1 MSSGS
6 RSKRSGLAKHFTLS
20 SLALAISSALLAAPA
35 QAYSN
40 MYIFG
45 DSLSDSGQ
53 FPDSDLGGINS
64 LRFTNRS
71 GPDYENSPYGSV
83 STQLLAT
90 ELGLSAD
97 PSTSVIY
104 QLAGFND
111 GNNYAVGGYTTAQI
125 LASVT
130 EEDGSEVAIPV
141 GSPGAGTVLR
151 SEDGYLIRAE
161 GSADPSALYYV
172 NGGGNDFLQGVI
184 TSPATAVASAGNLAS
199 AVEAL
204 AAAGATTIMVSNLPD
219 VGSTPAGQSGGA
231 AQAAGTSALVSVFN
245 DALGARLAALDGQ
258 VNVIRLDTVGILN
271 EVLASPAEFGF
282 ATDVPLTQVCF
293 SDSCN
298 VTDYGLGGAAE
309 DPSKLLF
316 NDGVH
321 PTTAGQE
328 ILADY
333 AYAMLAAPSV
343 LGLAPQLGSGAL
355 NASQRSLSDEL
366 RPGAQ
371 QENKGVRVFAIG
383 SSSDGTGDSKT
394 SSGQQ
399 GFDSEQRGAG
409 VGVML
414 PLDNALGE
422 AWGGVAVSRRTADYD
437 VDGGSDLELD
447 GQVFS
452 LFARQQ
458 WGAVGMQALA
468 SYGDFD
474 YDLDRTVTLGQSSR
488 TLSGETEGDGFS
500 GELRLDYRLTNADS
514 LWYSGPFVAYRHTES
529 DIDGY
534 TESGSAA
541 NALSVSDQTLRDRRV
556 EADSTV
562 SWPTASALTMMLT
575 VPKYV
580 WRACRPMPTAQRTLI
595 AAVITMCAS
604 MVAGGCSWG
613 PTACCILAVASRR
626 GMRSVH
632 ASKWGPAT
640 RSDKVLIGSV
650 QAAMSP
656 RQKPRDT
663 MSVAGLFITAKAIS
677 T

>member
-1 MSSGS
+1 MPS
-6 RSKRSGLAKHFTLS
+6 RSHRAVFPPASASGLIRRFTLS
-20 SLALAISSALLAAPA
+20 GLALAISTTLLATPA

-40 MYIFG
+40 LYLFG

-53 FPDSDLGGINS
+53 FPDTTLGGLNS

-71 GPDYENSPYGSV
+71 GPDYEDSPYGSV
-83 STQLLAT
+83 STQLLAA
-90 ELGLSAD
+90 ELGLAAE

-104 QLAGFND
+104 QLAGFSD
-111 GNNYAVGGYTTAQI
+111 GTNYAVGGYTTAQI

-130 EEDGSEVAIPV
+130 DEDGSEVAIIPENSTTPV
-141 GSPGAGTVLR
+141 VLR
-151 SEDGYLIRAE
+151 SKDGYLVSTG
-161 GSADPSALYYV
+161 GSADPDALYYV
-172 NGGGNDFLQGVI
+172 NGGGNDFLQGMI
-184 TSPATAVASAGNLAS
+184 TSPATAGASAGNLAS

-219 VGSTPAGQSGGA
+219 VGSTPAGQS
-231 AQAAGTSALVSVFN
+231 AGISALVDVFN
-245 DALGARLAALDGQ
+245 DALGARLAALDGE
-258 VNVIRLDTVGILN
+258 VNIIRLDTVGILE

-282 ATDVPLTQVCF
+282 ASDVPLTQVCF

-298 VTDYGLGGAAE
+298 VTPYGLGGAAE
-309 DPSKLLF
+309 DPDKLLF

-343 LGLAPQLGSGAL
+343 LGLAPQLGTGAL
-355 NASQRSLSDEL
+355 NASQRSLADEL

-371 QENKGVRVFAIG
+371 DRRSGEGVRVFAIG
-383 SSSDGTGDSKT
+383 SASGGNGDGET

-399 GFDSEQRGAG
+399 GFDSEQRAAG

-414 PLDNALGE
+414 PLDNALGQ
-422 AWGGVAVSRRTADYD
+422 AWGGVAVSQRNADFD
-437 VDGGSDLELD
+437 VDDGSELELE

-458 WGAVGMQALA
+458 LGRFGFQAVA

-474 YDLDRTVTLGQSSR
+474 YDLDRHVALGQSSR
-488 TLSGETEGDGFS
+488 TLSGETDGDGFS
-500 GELRLDYRLTNADS
+500 AEARLDYRLTAADS
-514 LWYSGPFVAYRHTES
+514 LWYNAPFVAYRHTES

-556 EADSTV
+556 EAGFMVDRAIAEGFGLYGELAYGKRLDDDADSAEVRLASLPTNAYRTEDLDRGSDNYLRVDGGWRMQLGRNAMLHLGAGIETWDEVTARGEVGV
-562 SWPTASALTMMLT
+562 SYT
-575 VPKYV
+575 
-580 WRACRPMPTAQRTLI
+580 
-595 AAVITMCAS
+595 
-604 MVAGGCSWG
+604 
-613 PTACCILAVASRR
+613 
-626 GMRSVH
+626 
-632 ASKWGPAT
+632 
-640 RSDKVLIGSV
+640 
-650 QAAMSP
+650 
-656 RQKPRDT
+656 
-663 MSVAGLFITAKAIS
+663 F
-677 T
+677 

>member
-1 MSSGS
+1 MPS
-6 RSKRSGLAKHFTLS
+6 RSHRAVFPPASTSGLVRRFTLS
-20 SLALAISSALLAAPA
+20 GLALAISTTLLATPA

-40 MYIFG
+40 LYLFG

-53 FPDSDLGGINS
+53 FPDTTLGGLNS

-71 GPDYENSPYGSV
+71 GPDYENSAYGSV

-90 ELGLSAD
+90 ELGLAAE

-104 QLAGFND
+104 QLAGFSD
-111 GNNYAVGGYTTAQI
+111 GTNYAVGGYTTAQI

-130 EEDGSEVAIPV
+130 DEDGSEVAIIPENSTTPV
-141 GSPGAGTVLR
+141 VLR
-151 SEDGYLIRAE
+151 SKDGYLVSTG
-161 GSADPSALYYV
+161 GSADPDALYYV
-172 NGGGNDFLQGVI
+172 NGGGNDFLQGMI
-184 TSPATAVASAGNLAS
+184 TSPATAGASAGNLAS

-219 VGSTPAGQSGGA
+219 VGSTPAGQS
-231 AQAAGTSALVSVFN
+231 AGISALVDVFN
-245 DALGARLAALDGQ
+245 DALGARLAALDGE
-258 VNVIRLDTVGILN
+258 VNIIRLDTVGILE

-282 ATDVPLTQVCF
+282 ASDVPLTQVCF

-298 VTDYGLGGAAE
+298 VTPYGLGGAAE
-309 DPSKLLF
+309 DPDKLLF

-343 LGLAPQLGSGAL
+343 LGLAPQLGTGAL
-355 NASQRSLSDEL
+355 NASQRSLADEL

-371 QENKGVRVFAIG
+371 DRRSGEGVRVFAIG
-383 SSSDGTGDSKT
+383 SASGGNGDGET

-399 GFDSEQRGAG
+399 GFDSEQRAAG

-414 PLDNALGE
+414 PLDNALGQ
-422 AWGGVAVSRRTADYD
+422 AWGGVAVSQRNADFD
-437 VDGGSDLELD
+437 VDDGSELELE

-458 WGAVGMQALA
+458 LGRFGFQAVA

-474 YDLDRTVTLGQSSR
+474 YDLDRHVALGQSSR
-488 TLSGETEGDGFS
+488 TLSGETDGDGFS
-500 GELRLDYRLTNADS
+500 AEARLDYRLTAADS
-514 LWYSGPFVAYRHTES
+514 LWYNAPFVAYRHTES

-556 EADSTV
+556 EAGFMVDRAIAEGFGLYGELAYGKRLDDDADSAEVRLASLPTNAYRTEDLDRGSDNYLRVDGGWRMQLGRNAMLHLGAGIETWDEVTARGEVGV
-562 SWPTASALTMMLT
+562 SYT
-575 VPKYV
+575 
-580 WRACRPMPTAQRTLI
+580 
-595 AAVITMCAS
+595 
-604 MVAGGCSWG
+604 
-613 PTACCILAVASRR
+613 
-626 GMRSVH
+626 
-632 ASKWGPAT
+632 
-640 RSDKVLIGSV
+640 
-650 QAAMSP
+650 
-656 RQKPRDT
+656 
-663 MSVAGLFITAKAIS
+663 F
-677 T
+677 